1 MEKFI
6 DSIRNRD
13 FIIKKDKHKVV
24 YFIENGVIVF
34 AVDYYGKAILVAE
47 DLDYKIIMKTLNL
60 YFGEEHGFSIFPL
73 LETNIDFVKSNYV
86 IFNDILKR
94 IDFNINNKFMYGY
107 FRIKTHSDIYFQ
119 VLIDC
124 DYNYNID
131 VIDKI
136 EYFLDE
142 Q

>member
-1 MEKFI
+1 MEMFI

-13 FIIKKDKHKVV
+13 FIIKKDKYKVV

-73 LETNIDFVKSNYV
+73 LETNIDFVKSNYD

-94 IDFNINNKFMYGY
+94 IDFNIDNEFMYGY
-107 FRIKTHSDIYFQ
+107 FRIKTHGDIYFQ

>member
-6 DSIRNRD
+6 DSIKNRD

-73 LETNIDFVKSNYV
+73 LETNIDFMKSNYD
-86 IFNDILKR
+86 IFNDISKR
-94 IDFNINNKFMYGY
+94 IDFKTDGKFMYGY

-119 VLIDC
+119 VLID
-124 DYNYNID
+124 YNYNVDNITYN
-131 VIDKI
+131 I